1 MFLHYCP
8 TNVLSELVDQRL
20 VVQQV
25 LKSKRR
31 SSNKSA
37 GNQLLGTFK
46 CNQGFNFDLALDA
59 AELINK
65 YSTVANPQNF
75 PRVSGLH
82 SFCGFHPNLHCVA
95 GVILGICWTNRALGR
110 WPVKRK
116 RTLTCLTFY
125 PWPILSCH
133 VPSNH
138 NTNSIKLPKPIVY

>member
-1 MFLHYCP
+1 MLQPLKLRSEQGGREVDCGGLICRRGSCLHSNHHALYYYYCP
-8 TNVLSELVDQRL
+8 LVHCCPTSSIGELVDQRP

-31 SSNKSA
+31 SSNKSS
-37 GNQLLGTFK
+37 GNQLLGSFK

-82 SFCGFHPNLHCVA
+82 SFCDFHPNLHCVA
-95 GVILGICWTNRALGR
+95 GVILGI
-110 WPVKRK
+110 
-116 RTLTCLTFY
+116 
-125 PWPILSCH
+125 
-133 VPSNH
+133 
-138 NTNSIKLPKPIVY
+138 

>member
-1 MFLHYCP
+1 MSREGSGWTGGLICRRGTCLHLNHHALRHYSCLLVHYCP
-8 TNVLSELVDQRL
+8 TSSLLSELVDQRL

-46 CNQGFNFDLALDA
+46 CYQGFNFDLALDA

-95 GVILGICWTNRALGR
+95 GVILGIC
-110 WPVKRK
+110 
-116 RTLTCLTFY
+116 
-125 PWPILSCH
+125 
-133 VPSNH
+133 
-138 NTNSIKLPKPIVY
+138 

>member
-1 MFLHYCP
+1 MSREGSGWTGGLICRRGTCLHLNHHALHHYSCLLVHYCP
-8 TNVLSELVDQRL
+8 TSSLLSELVDQRL

-31 SSNKSA
+31 SSNKSV

-59 AELINK
+59 AEWINK

-75 PRVSGLH
+75 SRVSGLH

-95 GVILGICWTNRALGR
+95 GVILGIW
-110 WPVKRK
+110 
-116 RTLTCLTFY
+116 
-125 PWPILSCH
+125 
-133 VPSNH
+133 
-138 NTNSIKLPKPIVY
+138 